1 MKDLGVKPYMFP
13 MPVGMIATYNEDG
26 SVDVMNMAWG
36 GVCGDNLVALNL
48 DEGHK
53 TSENIKRT
61 GAFTLSIPDV
71 AHVKE
76 ADYFGIASAND
87 VKDKFERTGLT
98 AERSSRVDAPVVME
112 FPVTLECKVAEIQHG
127 RLRIRYLTPR
137 ECWRLMGQPDWA
149 YDRVVAAGTPKTHLY
164 KQAGN
169 SIVVDVLEAIFKG
182 MYIDQTW
189 EDTKPKRRLVTLD
202 DFGGD
207 E

>member
-127 RLRIRYLTPR
+127 I
-137 ECWRLMGQPDWA
+137 EGF
-149 YDRVVAAGTPKTHLY
+149 RVVGEILNVLADERVLDADGNVDSVKVDPIMYDCFQRGYYAVGRKVG
-164 KQAGN
+164 QAWDSGN
-169 SIVVDVLEAIFKG
+169 DL
-182 MYIDQTW
+182 
-189 EDTKPKRRLVTLD
+189 
-202 DFGGD
+202 
-207 E
+207 

>member
-1 MKDLGVKPYMFP
+1 MKSLGDNMKDLGVKPYMFP

-127 RLRIRYLTPR
+127 I
-137 ECWRLMGQPDWA
+137 EGF
-149 YDRVVAAGTPKTHLY
+149 RVVGEILNVLADERVLDADGNVDPVKVDPIMY
-164 KQAGN
+164 DCFQRGYYAVGRKVGQAWDSGN
-169 SIVVDVLEAIFKG
+169 DL
-182 MYIDQTW
+182 
-189 EDTKPKRRLVTLD
+189 
-202 DFGGD
+202 
-207 E
+207 